1 MSNKADTIRITNDS
15 LFIKGEINMP
25 LTVFN
30 TYLGYI
36 SMIIK
41 VADDKASYKEL
52 INTMV
57 GDYPE
62 DELEKWFWQ
71 TVIYV
76 AALHLDKFKTPNERR
91 VAAGFKPVENE

>member
-1 MSNKADTIRITNDS
+1 MIMSNKDDAFFT
-15 LFIKGEINMP
+15 KGEISMP

-36 SMIIK
+36 SMTFK

-62 DELEKWFWQ
+62 EELEKWFWQ
-71 TVIYV
+71 AVIYV
-76 AALHLDKFKTPNERR
+76 ATLHLDYLKAPNERR
-91 VAAGFKPVENE
+91 VAAGFEAVKSE